1 MGRRAGR
8 GGGRTRGHSGNQGDG
23 RIDGQ
28 GGQVG
33 GQGSNQGRGQENGRN
48 QNGDA
53 VNDNI
58 RGDVS
63 KGCTYKEFLA
73 CNPKE
78 YDGKGGTIVYTRLIE
93 KIESVQDMSECR
105 DSQKVKYTAGSFIG
119 YFTKDC
125 RVVPRNVN
133 PINARNLTVR
143 AYYECGGTDHVK
155 ATCHRLKPKE
165 KVRQLMTAKAKE
177 KKQKEVIVVKEFP
190 EILGH
195 VINGDGIHVVPSK
208 IEAVKNLK
216 APRTPSEENT
226 FQTLKDRLSNAPIL
240 ALFDEPEEFV
250 VYCEASGLGLGYV
263 LMQRGKE
270 ASDESARLQRGLDEM
285 IKLWNDRALYYL
297 DRIWVPLKDDVRTLI
312 MDEAYKSKY
321 FVHPGAHK
329 MYYDLKDRCWRPR
342 IKKPITVYVSSGYD
356 TFWVIVDRWTK
367 SAHFQPMCEDYKMDM
382 LARLYLN
389 EIVARHGVPIS
400 IISDHDSRFTSRGSL
415 DFHLPLVEFSYNN
428 SYHSSV
434 GCAPFK
440 ALYGPVAYRLDLP
453 EELNCVHDTFYVS
466 NLKKCFDDQT
476 LQVPLDEIRVD
487 AKLNFGEEPV
497 EIMEREFKKMKQSRT
512 AIIKVQWNSKR
523 VPEFTWERKDQM
535 KLMYPYLF
543 SAVK

>member
-8 GGGRTRGHSGNQGDG
+8 GGCRTRGYSGNQGNG
-23 RIDGQ
+23 
-28 GGQVG
+28 
-33 GQGSNQGRGQENGRN
+33 NQGRGQENGRN
-48 QNGDA
+48 QNDDA
-53 VNDNI
+53 INDNI

-78 YDGKGGTIVYTRLIE
+78 YDGKGGTIVYTRWIE
-93 KIESVQDMSECR
+93 KIESVQDMSH
-105 DSQKVKYTAGSFIG
+105 
-119 YFTKDC
+119 FTKDC

-133 PINARNLTVR
+133 PINARNLTVK

-177 KKQKEVIVVKEFP
+177 KKQKEVVVVKEFP
-190 EILGH
+190 E
-195 VINGDGIHVVPSK
+195 
-208 IEAVKNLK
+208 
-216 APRTPSEENT
+216 ENT
-226 FQTLKDRLSNAPIL
+226 FQILKDRLCNAPIL
-240 ALFDEPEEFV
+240 ALFDEPEDFV
-250 VYCEASGLGLGYV
+250 
-263 LMQRGKE
+263 E

-285 IKLWNDRALYYL
+285 IKLRNDGALYYL

-321 FVHPGAHK
+321 FVHPGADK
-329 MYYDLKDRCWRPR
+329 MYYDLKD
-342 IKKPITVYVSSGYD
+342 SGYD
-356 TFWVIVDRWTK
+356 TFWVIVDRLTK
-367 SAHFQPMCEDYKMDM
+367 YAHFQPMCEDYKMDM

-389 EIVARHGVPIS
+389 EIVTRHGVPIS
-400 IISDHDSRFTSRGSL
+400 IISDHDSRFTSRFLQLMQEALGTHL
-415 DFHLPLVEFSYNN
+415 DMCMAYHPQNDDQIEFSYNN

-440 ALYGPVAYRLDLP
+440 ALYGRKFRSSIMWDEVREGQLIGPELVQETTEKISHNKDRLRLCVISRKVTPIGGIIEKVGPVAYRLDLL

-487 AKLNFGEEPV
+487 AKLNFGEGNHGTSV
-497 EIMEREFKKMKQSRT
+497 
-512 AIIKVQWNSKR
+512 
-523 VPEFTWERKDQM
+523 
-535 KLMYPYLF
+535 
-543 SAVK
+543 